1 MARARCVGRAC
12 GYLLPTI
19 KPDYRL
25 LWPDSE
31 PRSLIHTLLD
41 LDPSKRPN
49 VKQILAHPWFTKC
62 IYPSPPP
69 SLPPSNAASP
79 TSAPRQLPTPTIEE
93 EALSFA
99 SSRSFPTPV
108 AEEPDEAV
116 ASSTAPGS
124 ETETNTSFEWKDG
137 DSDQIRSGRTSPT
150 TVSSEHTPDDESS
163 KDGAEGG
170 LKAVEAARSSSPK
183 PTLRRAGSE
192 ATIRKSDSDSSSA
205 PSKGSSSR
213 DLLAPGGS
221 ADPIEEIREED
232 EEHDAH
238 PVDHVHEERDRLLKH
253 LLPFTQH
260 SKTPSRTKRRSV
272 SSSFSERLT
281 PSTST
286 QQLSQ
291 LPHKGAVP
299 YVNVD
304 YLSLL
309 ADIQQPEFS
318 TEEEEEMLR
327 ALKLIGV
334 DTGQLQHSVR
344 TNACDTSGAFW
355 WILWGKGATQRRES
369 LVRRSSRSGS
379 EVGDRVS
386 GRQRERT
393 ARPPPP
399 KTFPSAGSAG
409 VSPGTIPRELEP
421 EQPPPPP
428 RVERHL
434 SDASSIESQALSLRE
449 RLDSPLPPPPKGE
462 PTAGLAQAV
471 DDPFGSTS
479 IHPGPINVEPPT
491 PPIPSSQSMQALQV
505 DSLFG
510 LGAVATSRSYP
521 NLSSETGSQPPTPSV
536 EEPQSSTSPS
546 ASPGKSRR
554 AELGKTR
561 SSSVSMLQTLAA
573 GLTRKKSDDRGFA
586 DEVDRRGSLSPAV
599 PVLPT
604 KASKS
609 PPTPRAELLSLG
621 RKPSQ
626 VDERRPSSTNSSRT
640 EMPGPSHHSG
650 SQMGSSVKSEDASS
664 DYSDV
669 VQSPSSA
676 RGSLGKAGLFSTF
689 RTWLGA
695 DNKKRSGPKP
705 RGVIPQVSQRSSS
718 GAGSASSAGVA
729 SRSAARQSL
738 ERRTKQGPYYSAS
751 GSRRTSLQSSRPV
764 MQHRSS
770 SQASSHHSRRSS
782 LNSGQFASG
791 SEVLSPPR
799 PALDGPFVSALH
811 RRPSDPNRASDR
823 TPQTAFSGDYRPRS
837 RPSSVHSL
845 SLHAQAMERKAS
857 RSPTASSAG
866 SIHGGRVPAASPLQN
881 YHRRVGSGSSTKVMR
896 QYKIVNPPSQQ
907 AAHMRSASMASIR
920 SSPNSR
926 SSSPSLTAADRPPSL
941 NRSNSGGD
949 WRAGPRSFDME
960 YQSSDDAGRS
970 TSSLGSYGPTVL
982 VAHRPK
988 SALSGG
994 IPHSPFHSRIQH
1006 RSHWDRSDLTPKA
1019 KVVLRNV
1026 FAAKPGDEEGDW
1038 IDDDDCYEGGL
1049 GQTNARGQSSGG
1061 GSGPASGLSSSSKS
1075 SAGGPS
1081 SASAMPGGY
1090 RGRTAMPPPAL
1101 PSAYHGRPTAGSSRQ
1116 QSSPRL
1122 GSSLPLDGL
1131 TSNAAD
1137 GPTAALSSIPP
1148 PSAAAARRQLPATGI
1163 RSSGIVEEEEPED
1176 E

>member
-1 MARARCVGRAC
+1 VLIGLFLSFRAAH
-12 GYLLPTI
+12 LLP
-19 KPDYRL
+19 
-25 LWPDSE
+25 E

-62 IYPSPPP
+62 IFPSPPP
-69 SLPPSNAASP
+69 SLPPSNVASP
-79 TSAPRQLPTPTIEE
+79 TSAPRQLPTSPANEE
-93 EALSFA
+93 ETLSFS
-99 SSRSFPTPV
+99 SSRSLPTPV
-108 AEEPDEAV
+108 AEEPDEASV
-116 ASSTAPGS
+116 NQPTAPGS
-124 ETETNTSFEWKDG
+124 ETETNTSFDWKDG
-137 DSDQIRSGRTSPT
+137 ESDQVRSGRTSPT
-150 TVSSEHTPDDESS
+150 TVSSGHAPDEESS
-163 KDGAEGG
+163 AKDGVERGQD
-170 LKAVEAARSSSPK
+170 EAAQPGSSK

-192 ATIRKSDSDSSSA
+192 ATIRKSDSDSSVT
-205 PSKGSSSR
+205 PSKSSSSR
-213 DLLAPGGS
+213 ELLPTGS
-221 ADPIEEIREED
+221 SAADPIEEIREED
-232 EEHDAH
+232 EEHDPH
-238 PVDHVHEERDRLLKH
+238 PIDHAHEERDRLLKH

-299 YVNVD
+299 YVNID
-304 YLSLL
+304 YLALL

-369 LVRRSSRSGS
+369 LVRRGSRSGS
-379 EVGDRVS
+379 ELGDRAG

-393 ARPPPP
+393 VRPSLPRPPA
-399 KTFPSAGSAG
+399 SGGSAG

-471 DDPFGSTS
+471 DDPFGATS
-479 IHPGPINVEPPT
+479 IQPGPINVEPPT
-491 PPIPSSQSMQALQV
+491 PPIPSSQSMQALQA

-510 LGAVATSRSYP
+510 LGAVSTSRSYP
-521 NLSSETGSQPPTPSV
+521 SLSSDAGSHPPTPAV
-536 EEPQSSTSPS
+536 EEPLAPTSPN

-554 AELGKTR
+554 TELGKTR

-573 GLTRKKSDDRGFA
+573 GLTRKKSDDRGFS
-586 DEVDRRGSLSPAV
+586 DEVERRGSLSPAV

-604 KASKS
+604 KAGKS
-609 PPTPRAELLSLG
+609 PPTPRAELLHLG
-621 RKPSQ
+621 RKTSQ
-626 VDERRPSSTNSSRT
+626 LDERRPSSTNSSRT
-640 EMPGPSHHSG
+640 EVPGPSHHGG

-669 VQSPSSA
+669 VQSPSSTK
-676 RGSLGKAGLFSTF
+676 GSLGKAGLFSTF

-705 RGVIPQVSQRSSS
+705 RGALPQVAQRSVSV
-718 GAGSASSAGVA
+718 AGSASTAGVA
-729 SRSAARQSL
+729 SRTAARQSL
-738 ERRTKQGPYYSAS
+738 ERRPKQGPYYSAN
-751 GSRRTSLQSSRPV
+751 GSRRTSLQSSRPP

-791 SEVLSPPR
+791 SEILSPPR
-799 PALDGPFVSALH
+799 PGLDGPFVSALH
-811 RRPSDPNRASDR
+811 RRPSDPNRAADR
-823 TPQTAFSGDYRPRS
+823 TPQAAVGGEFRPRS

-866 SIHGGRVPAASPLQN
+866 SIHGVRVPAASPLQN

-920 SSPNSR
+920 SSPHSR
-926 SSSPSLTAADRPPSL
+926 SSSPSSSSAAADRPPSL

-949 WRAGPRSFDME
+949 WRNGPRSYEME

-994 IPHSPFHSRIQH
+994 IPHSPFHTRIQH

-1038 IDDDDCYEGGL
+1038 IDEDDCYEGGL
-1049 GQTNARGQSSGG
+1049 GQTNARGQSSSGG
-1061 GSGPASGLSSSSKS
+1061 GGGGGGALPSSTLASGS
-1075 SAGGPS
+1075 SAGGSS
-1081 SASAMPGGY
+1081 SASAMPSAY
-1090 RGRTAMPPPAL
+1090 RGRGAMAPPPL
-1101 PSAYHGRPTAGSSRQ
+1101 PPSTAHYGRQTIGAGRQ

-1122 GSSLPLDGL
+1122 GSNLPLDGASPSL
-1131 TSNAAD
+1131 AD
-1137 GPTAALSSIPP
+1137 LSTAAPSATPP